1 MLERDARPD
10 RKTLSSPL
18 SALDFAF
25 RLAFFALAP
34 FAIVV
39 VAELF
44 PVRGALID
52 VGLALLVFVA
62 SEAARTWSSRFRVLA
77 WLLSEALAFEAHY
90 RERLPRPFAYY
101 VFYPLLAPYWL
112 VVREARR
119 EFLMYRSY
127 TLFGLLLLLGSL
139 AWQYVSAW
147 APELGFRAYLP
158 FVLLSLFVETMLVL
172 SLLMPIATTVV
183 WYHAS
188 FRRRRLVIVL
198 LVGLASSALSLA
210 YVARRREPVV
220 SYATRERVRLRT
232 EAAARRAHRVLGK
245 AARAALAELGKG
257 APVEAD
263 GRVEGAPLERARAVL
278 TTFYKL
284 DEAQAFDIWA
294 SPRHAPTLVVVY
306 FEGRPHKRPIW
317 VAVRRDGSEMRRS
330 SELPQGA
337 FRAMRRASGE
347 SDAALWTWPD
357 EIEVI
362 DDEPSPRSP
371 RKRVSAPGSASPAH
385 SGSSGTAQDLQA
397 PSAAPS
403 SP

>member
-1 MLERDARPD
+1 MPAREARPD
-10 RKTLSSPL
+10 RSTLLSSPL

-62 SEAARTWSSRFRVLA
+62 SEAVRAWSSRSRLLG
-77 WLLSEALAFEAHY
+77 WLLSEALAFEAYY
-90 RERLPRPFAYY
+90 RERLPRRFAYY
-101 VFYPLLAPYWL
+101 VFYPLLFPYWL
-112 VVREARR
+112 LVRDARR

-198 LVGLASSALSLA
+198 LVGLASTVLSLA
-210 YVARRREPVV
+210 YVARRREAVV

-232 EAAARRAHRVLGK
+232 AAAAVRAHRVLGK
-245 AARAALAELGKG
+245 AARAALAEIGKG
-257 APVEAD
+257 AAIEGD
-263 GRVEGAPLERARAVL
+263 GRVEGAPLEKARAVL

-284 DEAQAFDIWA
+284 DEAQAFDVWA
-294 SPRHAPTLVVVY
+294 SPRRAPRLLVVY

-317 VAVRRDGSEMRRS
+317 VAVRRDGSEIRRGD
-330 SELPQGA
+330 ELPAGA

-357 EIEVI
+357 ELESF
-362 DDEPSPRSP
+362 DEEPARPR
-371 RKRVSAPGSASPAH
+371 RRLSAPGSAQPAAPAPG
-385 SGSSGTAQDLQA
+385 GSAQARAA
-397 PSAAPS
+397 PSAAASAP
-403 SP
+403 